1 MKKLKSKLVAIAA
14 VAVAITMGA
23 SVAGCVT
30 LNDKDIKQTVS
41 TVCLADSEDF
51 KTEFGEYADEVGSSA
66 ILKRDL
72 IVAFLNTGSTYVN
85 SYGYTYAQTFDLLS
99 EALVENAVVTQYATA
114 YILKSKIE
122 SGDVALEKYRSYDT
136 ETEKYEYLLGGAESK
151 GVKSAKYTVNS
162 SLNSMLDSYE
172 KNYIKDST
180 GETYTG
186 TDTRTTPTNV
196 DTLKEDYV
204 PEGYNVYTG
213 YEGYLLADAGDGYE
227 PLDNTNRSTRRKAY
241 SSFINYLI
249 NNYLLSDD
257 DADCMD
263 IWNLSYVE
271 ELYIAQLQQQIINEF
286 SDMFEEEREAV
297 ITSVENGEYVYVKG
311 RYEKILAEQSA
322 SYGEISAFET
332 AMDNLSSTSFVLY
345 SPDTTHDTDEQDDGT
360 YGTYGYVYNILL
372 PFSDKQSDKLTD
384 LQYYRDN
391 SDAVTESDYF
401 ADRNRLLRQIT
412 TTDRRSAW
420 FNGATDYSF
429 NVKEYNQTAENK
441 VDYFTGGAAS
451 REYLFFENNLTKPD
465 KYEQLDKYY
474 GAYTY
479 NGTVRKN
486 ADGSYT
492 LSPVKLDIDGM
503 LDEFVAYVNYVL
515 GDGTANYNYGD
526 VYGATAAKDSYYAV
540 ADFTKDGDEIDY
552 SKLVYATGK
561 VNLTDLSAERA
572 FVTDGDRYK
581 ALSAV
586 NELQYAYTTD
596 TGILSKYI
604 GYSVS
609 AYSTSYI
616 KEFEYA
622 AQQALRMGVGA
633 FKVCAG
639 DYGWHI
645 IYVTDTFAFNG
656 GNKYTAVFSKENVET
671 EGTFENL
678 FYEWIKDSELTS
690 EATLK
695 RSEIIRIYS
704 NDDTVKTDKNVYGD
718 LSAIDE

>member
-1 MKKLKSKLVAIAA
+1 MKKLKSKLIAIAA

-30 LNDKDIKQTVS
+30 LNEKDIKQTVS

-51 KTEFGEYADEVGSSA
+51 KTEFGDYAEAVGSSA

-99 EALVENAVVTQYATA
+99 EALVENAAVTQYATA
-114 YILKSKIE
+114 YLLQEKAKK
-122 SGDVALEKYRSYDT
+122 GDIDLSSYNACGTEAEKF
-136 ETEKYEYLLGGAESK
+136 EYLLGADSD
-151 GVKSAKYTVNS
+151 GVRSARYSVNS
-162 SLNSMLDSYE
+162 SLNSMLDNYE
-172 KNYIKDST
+172 QTFIKEST

-196 DTLKEDYV
+196 DTLKDDYI
-204 PEGYNVYTG
+204 PENYNVYTG
-213 YEGYLLADAGDGYE
+213 YEGYLLADAGDDYE

-241 SSFINYLI
+241 SSFINYLR

-263 IWNLSYVE
+263 IWKLSYVE
-271 ELYIAQLQQQIINEF
+271 ELYVAQLQQQIITEF
-286 SDMFEEEREAV
+286 SDLFEEEKEAV
-297 ITSVENGEYVYVKG
+297 ITSVENGEYVYIKNK
-311 RYEKILAEQSA
+311 YEKILAEQAA
-322 SYGEISAFET
+322 SYDETSAFET

-345 SPDTTHDTDEQDDGT
+345 SPDTTTDTDEQDGT

-372 PFSDKQSDKLTD
+372 PFSDKQSDKLTE

-391 SDAVTESDYF
+391 SDAVTDSVYF
-401 ADRNRLLRQIT
+401 ADRNLLLKQIT
-412 TTDRRSAW
+412 TTDQRSAW
-420 FNGATDYSF
+420 FNGTTDYSF
-429 NVKEYNQTAENK
+429 DASETELEYFGK
-441 VDYFTGGAAS
+441 DSG
-451 REYLFFENNLTKPD
+451 RKYLFFENNLTKTD
-465 KYEQLDKYY
+465 KYEALEKYDGRY
-474 GAYTY
+474 SY
-479 NGTVRKN
+479 NGVVKEN

-492 LSPVKLDIDGM
+492 LIPAKLTIDDM
-503 LDEFVAYVNYVL
+503 LEEFVAYVNYVL
-515 GDGTANYNYGD
+515 GDGTANYSYGD
-526 VYGATAAKDSYYAV
+526 VYGGTATKESYYAV
-540 ADFTKDGDEIDY
+540 TDFTKDGDEDEIDY
-552 SKLVYATGK
+552 SKLVYATGM
-561 VNLTDLSAERA
+561 VTLSDLSAGNA

-639 DYGWHI
+639 DYGWHL
-645 IYVTDTFAFNG
+645 IYVTDTFECKG
-656 GNKYTAVFSKENVET
+656 GAKYTPNFSKDNVEK

-695 RSEIIRIYS
+695 RSEIIRVYV
-704 NDDTVKTDKNVYGD
+704 NDDTVTTDENVYSD
-718 LSAIDE
+718 LSALDS